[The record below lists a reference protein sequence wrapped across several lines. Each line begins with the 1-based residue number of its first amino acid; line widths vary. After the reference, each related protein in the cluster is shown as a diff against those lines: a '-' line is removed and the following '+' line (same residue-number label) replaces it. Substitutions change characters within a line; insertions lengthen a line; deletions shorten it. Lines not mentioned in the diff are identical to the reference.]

1 MALEE
6 GCHKLMLK
14 VGVSL
19 CVSLKTLSYTQ
30 IIHKF
35 IYYWLQKMFSTNLV
49 FCSSK
54 QLCSQEMS
62 ATPILSVDQRTS
74 KACNI
79 NTTCMIKI
87 VTNTV
92 TVTLTVYIS

>member
-1 MALEE
+1 
-6 GCHKLMLK
+6 
-14 VGVSL
+14 
-19 CVSLKTLSYTQ
+19 
-30 IIHKF
+30 
-35 IYYWLQKMFSTNLV
+35 MFSTNLV

-79 NTTCMIKI
+79 NTICMIKI
-87 VTNTV
+87 VTNTNS
-92 TVTLTVYIS
+92 LY